1 MTHTIL
7 IVDDAPDWRNML
19 AGLIGDVFSEI
30 EIITASSMDEA
41 KSCLDQHNFKLAI
54 IDLRLDDSDEENVDG
69 LELAEF
75 IHTHYEQTQV
85 LILTGYPSIE
95 TVKRAMQ
102 PDETGI
108 RLAVD
113 YIVKDNMNEELL
125 TRISTILEEN
135 L

>member
-7 IVDDAPDWRNML
+7 IVDDAPDWRDML

-30 EIITASSMDEA
+30 EIITAASMGEA

-75 IHTHYEQTQV
+75 IHTQKAIPVAVE
-85 LILTGYPSIE
+85 LPEAGEGGAAPSLSERKSCSGLSI
-95 TVKRAMQ
+95 
-102 PDETGI
+102 G
-108 RLAVD
+108 
-113 YIVKDNMNEELL
+113 LL
-125 TRISTILEEN
+125 SVW
-135 L
+135 